1 MQIDSSGWRRGAAQD
16 AKENVAR
23 EVCRRVE
30 AARAAKKVQGEGEG
44 EDEEGSEDEVDDA
57 SKLAQS
63 LAVWAGLV
71 RQRHGRRCSSHIFSS
86 VRGLA
91 FGAFWGLFW
100 GVGAAVAAGKGGER
114 RRLLEGKGFYS
125 REYVLRREW
134 RIQVNSTGTLLGEEK
149 SSWVEWG
156 RFFGP
161 ASREAFSHWRWGW
174 CASLHWTKW
183 GGDGLFWRVG
193 GLN

>member
-30 AARAAKKVQGEGEG
+30 AARAAKKVQGEG

-114 RRLLEGKGFYS
+114 RRLEGKGFYR
-125 REYVLRREW
+125 REHVLRGEW
-134 RIQVNSTGTLLGEEK
+134 RIQVQLNWNSA
-149 SSWVEWG
+149 G
-156 RFFGP
+156 R
-161 ASREAFSHWRWGW
+161 RR
-174 CASLHWTKW
+174 K
-183 GGDGLFWRVG
+183 RVG
-193 GLN
+193 

>member
-1 MQIDSSGWRRGAAQD
+1 M
-16 AKENVAR
+16 
-23 EVCRRVE
+23 E
-30 AARAAKKVQGEGEG
+30 AARAAKKVQGE
-44 EDEEGSEDEVDDA
+44 DEEEERSEDEVDDA

-114 RRLLEGKGFYS
+114 RRLEGKGFYS
-125 REYVLRREW
+125 RECVLR
-134 RIQVNSTGTLLGEEK
+134 
-149 SSWVEWG
+149 
-156 RFFGP
+156 
-161 ASREAFSHWRWGW
+161 
-174 CASLHWTKW
+174 
-183 GGDGLFWRVG
+183 
-193 GLN
+193 